1 MCQEGLGLKK
11 DSRLE
16 LIGKLHTTCHLRV
29 TKSLIKALKR
39 FSYKDTCWIFFSP
52 AGPTKLILLPA
63 NNILQKYSEKHS
75 VTFSS
80 MASEIQL
87 LFFYMIAMEDFNYKI
102 IAECFCWVPESG
114 VQRPSGK
121 TCFHPV
127 THCRGASGPSL
138 LMRGGSR
145 PVPDFPKMWHH
156 IEASPSCDCGPPHH
170 TQGPSSDPPHLFR
183 RSQELLA
190 HRQEYKAL
198 KAES

>member
-16 LIGKLHTTCHLRV
+16 LIGKLLTTCHLRV
-29 TKSLIKALKR
+29 TRSLIKALKR
-39 FSYKDTCWIFFSP
+39 FPCWIFFSP
-52 AGPTKLILLPA
+52 AGPTTLSLPA

-80 MASEIQL
+80 MASEIWL

-102 IAECFCWVPESG
+102 ITECFYWVSESQF
-114 VQRPSGK
+114 QRPSSK

-138 LMRGGSR
+138 LMRGGSW

-156 IEASPSCDCGPPHH
+156 IEASPSCGCGPLHH
-170 TQGPSSDPPHLFR
+170 TLGPSSDPPHLFI
-183 RSQELLA
+183 RSQKLLV
-190 HRQEYKAL
+190 HRQESQAL
-198 KAES
+198 KVES